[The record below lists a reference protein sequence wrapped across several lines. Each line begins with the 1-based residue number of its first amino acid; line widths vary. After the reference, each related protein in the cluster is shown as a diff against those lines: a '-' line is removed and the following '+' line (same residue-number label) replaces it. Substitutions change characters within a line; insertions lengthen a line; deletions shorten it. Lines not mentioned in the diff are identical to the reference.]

1 MKTILTALH
10 MDAQIDAAIA
20 DAHDAVHG
28 LLGLFTYDNLGD
40 SLGDPRKT
48 DRHLILDA
56 ASLLD
61 IEVSASKAGVPIEA
75 ERRVL
80 LGGALL
86 LVRQIIEQ
94 HAWGFLVGNDD
105 AERDSNIA
113 LVERFEAAR
122 RTITVACYDLEAM
135 MDD

>member
-1 MKTILTALH
+1 MKTILTALN

-20 DAHDAVHG
+20 DAHDAVRG
-28 LLGLFTYDNLGD
+28 LLDLFTYDNLGD
-40 SLGDPRKT
+40 SLRDPRKA

-56 ASLLD
+56 ASLLE
-61 IEVSASKAGVPIEA
+61 IEVTAKKAGVPIEP

-86 LVRQIIEQ
+86 LVKQIIEH
-94 HAWGFLVGNDD
+94 HAWGFLVGDDD

-113 LVERFEAAR
+113 LVERFETAR
-122 RTITVACYDLEAM
+122 RIITVACYDLEAM
-135 MDD
+135 MDY